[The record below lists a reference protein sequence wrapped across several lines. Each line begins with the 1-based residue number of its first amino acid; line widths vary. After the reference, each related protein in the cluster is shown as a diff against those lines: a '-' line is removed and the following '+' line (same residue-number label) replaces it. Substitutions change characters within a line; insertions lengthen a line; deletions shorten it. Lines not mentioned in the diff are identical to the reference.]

1 VFQPSP
7 NSRRARGPAGHI
19 SSTSSISCA
28 PCRSRRRAEL
38 RQADYKTVIACE
50 ATKAGR
56 TIKRIAVAFEAAERG
71 WSPSRCVSDSLL
83 EGDGF
88 EPSVPPSTRRPLRG
102 DPRPTTDVSRDDLG
116 LMIPSSLSVRHLR
129 SAEPREPFRRA
140 VPMVRI
146 RFPPAV
152 SLRTI
157 GSRNTK
163 SSVTEPPPGATP
175 ICVRPAKLKERGEV
189 KARGAL
195 RHALAATPSTGPT
208 TAHSHTTLRHRRT
221 PDRPHHEQR
230 RRRPSRTRAST
241 RAGPRAELLALV
253 IKVLKLIAALALSLP
268 AGTAP
273 DARAGTATR
282 S

>member
-1 VFQPSP
+1 MFQPSP

-146 RFPPAV
+146 RFPPAKSRANHRFRV
-152 SLRTI
+152 EDFLRAGLGVRI
-157 GSRNTK
+157 RL
-163 SSVTEPPPGATP
+163 PPPAS
-175 ICVRPAKLKERGEV
+175 PANP
-189 KARGAL
+189 APA
-195 RHALAATPSTGPT
+195 
-208 TAHSHTTLRHRRT
+208 
-221 PDRPHHEQR
+221 
-230 RRRPSRTRAST
+230 
-241 RAGPRAELLALV
+241 
-253 IKVLKLIAALALSLP
+253 LIARPTSLEVL
-268 AGTAP
+268 G
-273 DARAGTATR
+273 
-282 S
+282 